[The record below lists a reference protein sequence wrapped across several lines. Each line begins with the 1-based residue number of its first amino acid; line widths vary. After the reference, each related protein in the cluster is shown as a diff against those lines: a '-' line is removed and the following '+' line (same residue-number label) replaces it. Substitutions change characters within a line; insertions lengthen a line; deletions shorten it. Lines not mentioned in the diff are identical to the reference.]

1 VSPMVVIFGCV
12 AFGAAF
18 VLFIVGAY
26 KLRQYHRWRA
36 LVRQVTPHKQGA
48 LPANQLDIPDL
59 IRSSRLSSEP
69 NSDSGVVHSL
79 PCTAA

>member
-1 VSPMVVIFGCV
+1 MASKAPRYGGDQHLMSVVHRILLRTFG
-12 AFGAAF
+12 
-18 VLFIVGAY
+18 
-26 KLRQYHRWRA
+26 R
-36 LVRQVTPHKQGA
+36 PQGRA

-59 IRSSRLSSEP
+59 IRSTRLSSEP